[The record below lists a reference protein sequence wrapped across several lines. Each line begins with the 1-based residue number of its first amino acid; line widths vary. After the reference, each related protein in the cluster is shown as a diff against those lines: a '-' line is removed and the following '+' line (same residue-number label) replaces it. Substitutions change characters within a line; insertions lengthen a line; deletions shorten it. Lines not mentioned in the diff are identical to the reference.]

1 MKVVDWAVI
10 GSLVGWF
17 VLTAITQVRVERCQR
32 LRRLDVIGA
41 LPGWNFFAPR
51 PISQDFR
58 LHVRV
63 WTGAGRPG
71 RWRAVPVIESRRLRH
86 AVFNHHRRA
95 KKAFFT
101 MCVDVSRAVA
111 TGRYSSARIMH
122 MTSYINLLEHASR
135 AVGPAWGVQFRIVLV
150 SYGPDGSRGRPVVV
164 SALHRTSRIAE
175 PSIEEVDRV
184 LVDA

>member
-1 MKVVDWAVI
+1 MSIVDCAVVC
-10 GSLVGWF
+10 SLVGWF

-32 LRRLDVIGA
+32 LRRIDVIGA

-63 WTGAGRPG
+63 WTGAGRPS
-71 RWRAVPVIESRRLRH
+71 RWRAVPVIEARRLRH

-101 MCVDVSRAVA
+101 TCVDVSRAVA

-122 MTSYINLLEHASR
+122 MTSYINLLEHATR
-135 AVGPAWGVQFRIVLV
+135 AAGPAWGVQFRIVLV
-150 SYGPDGSRGRPVVV
+150 SYSADGSRGRPVVV
-164 SALHRTSRIAE
+164 SALHRTGPIVEARV
-175 PSIEEVDRV
+175 EEADPV